1 MAKPEVSSAVN
12 SIIYPEQR
20 VNDPD
25 SKGKSSAAR
34 RWRSLSAAAQ
44 QEFKSQGTFFNPP
57 EANRETKVPAP
68 TASPAA
74 VIESPIDP
82 NLTTDQAEALRKV
95 EAACKPGES
104 YLLTGHAGSGKTYL
118 MQRLTLNMQAKSRRV
133 ILTAPTHKAVAVLA
147 RKLAEADIT
156 GVPCR
161 TIHSVLSLTP
171 KPNTDRMVFARDGDA
186 EPVLADVVVID
197 ECSMVSADLYRH
209 IQRHLPDAFVLF
221 VGDPAQLPPVGE
233 VASETFAIENR
244 SHLTTIVRQAAGN
257 PILSAAS
264 IIRASQGGP
273 ADLSWCVPSSNG
285 DKQGIFLP
293 AEAAQRWMKKA
304 FTSAEFEADPDS
316 FRYLAWTNA
325 RVHQVNERIRRW
337 RYGDDIPTPFMPGE
351 SALFRAP
358 VIVDDAVVF
367 TNNQEAKVLEIERST
382 FRHKLEEANGLAKW
396 TATIPTWLIRL
407 RDTDGEEK
415 TVQMAADE
423 GEFQKVISRIRDE
436 AAVSRIRWMHLHEFQ
451 QSVAKLQS
459 IYSLTVHTAQG
470 GTFGSVFLDLPDI
483 RRRERTNLLEAQQ
496 MMYVAVTRPS
506 QRLVVVE

>member
-1 MAKPEVSSAVN
+1 M
-12 SIIYPEQR
+12 
-20 VNDPD
+20 
-25 SKGKSSAAR
+25 
-34 RWRSLSAAAQ
+34 SAAAQ

-57 EANRETKVPAP
+57 EVNKETKVLAP
-68 TASPAA
+68 TASPATA
-74 VIESPIDP
+74 IESPIDP
-82 NLTTDQAEALRKV
+82 NLTTDQAEALRRI

-147 RKLAEADIT
+147 RKLAEADIKN
-156 GVPCR
+156 VPCR

-209 IQRHLPDAFVLF
+209 IRQHLPDAFVLF

-233 VASETFAIENR
+233 VASDTFAIESR
-244 SHLTTIVRQAAGN
+244 SHLTTIVRQVAGN

-325 RVHQVNERIRRW
+325 RVRQVNERIRRW

-358 VIVDDAVVF
+358 VIVDDVVVF

-382 FRHKLEEANGLAKW
+382 FCHKLEEAKGLAKW
-396 TATIPTWLIRL
+396 TATISTWLIRL

-415 TVQMAADE
+415 TVHMAADE
-423 GEFQKVISRIRDE
+423 GEFQKVIARIRDE

-506 QRLVVVE
+506 QRLIVVE